1 MIWHK
6 LSVLWAMFPHAQ
18 RHQAADLARR
28 WDRALAKDPELRDDL
43 IRLGGVCLIQPS
55 MIRDGVAEVAPIDPL
70 AQAYAAGRRDF
81 ALQLL
86 ALSGLSI
93 RDMNTLMKDDD
104 DV

>member
-6 LSVLWAMFPHAQ
+6 LSVLWAMFPRAQ
-18 RHQAADLARR
+18 RREAAEVARR
-28 WDRALAKDPELRDDL
+28 WDKALAKDPELRGDL
-43 IRLGGVCLIQPS
+43 IRLGGVFLIQPS
-55 MIRDGVAEVAPIDPL
+55 FINDGVVEVAPIDPL

-93 RDMNTLMKDDD
+93 RDMNTLIEEDDD
-104 DV
+104 E